1 MRGLHDFER
10 KTGWT
15 GHTLGRK
22 WQQKEG
28 RTWKNQSWTT
38 TKRDAEW
45 YYWWRRT
52 IDEIGQSLYTRE
64 PVLNLLQ
71 SRLPKK
77 RRRWWWWWWQED
89 ESCEDVYSPIWTWS
103 MVFLLTALT
112 RCSIS
117 LSASVKPSRFLPI
130 KLTMSNLR
138 PLLSRYKMTYDN
150 KNGGKLTGM
159 KIAEIENAAQ
169 YELEN
174 VGVIFSIPRFVLNV
188 FSTFYFYRHI
198 LRVPH
203 FL

>member
-1 MRGLHDFER
+1 MCGLHDFER

-77 RRRWWWWWWQED
+77 DDDDDDDDRKMRAVKTYTHQSEHDRWYFCWRRWRDVQSHCLPVSNHHA
-89 ESCEDVYSPIWTWS
+89 SCQSNW
-103 MVFLLTALT
+103 
-112 RCSIS
+112 RC
-117 LSASVKPSRFLPI
+117 P
-130 KLTMSNLR
+130 
-138 PLLSRYKMTYDN
+138 TYDRCCPATRWHTITKMEEN
-150 KNGGKLTGM
+150 WRGWKLQ
-159 KIAEIENAAQ
+159 K
-169 YELEN
+169 
-174 VGVIFSIPRFVLNV
+174 
-188 FSTFYFYRHI
+188 
-198 LRVPH
+198 
-203 FL
+203 